1 MKPRVAAIDTGTT
14 VNGSTLVILE
24 ERRGVWGILF
34 AKEWRGKP
42 GAPLDLRGRKA
53 RSSAEKDEGE
63 GQEMARIVRDHGLDS
78 WAVDSYGLA
87 DIQIVSAE
95 WGLTWRL
102 QTGPLGHDET
112 EWSRTAGIGAGLGV
126 YDHGVYV
133 VHHQLA
139 VANGPLGPQL
149 VAELQAITEKRQGGN
164 VTPVLASQGRAHSDL
179 ASAWL
184 RALWHAGAGNAQLS
198 APHSYGAG
206 EHRNSRL
213 LTTLTSRVR

>member
-1 MKPRVAAIDTGTT
+1 MRHRVAAIDTGTT

-24 ERRGVWGILF
+24 ERASVWGILF
-34 AKEWRGKP
+34 AKEWRGAP
-42 GAPLDLRGRKA
+42 GRPLDLRGRKA
-53 RSSAEKDEGE
+53 RSSAERDEGE

-95 WGLTWRL
+95 WGLTWKL
-102 QTGPLGHDET
+102 QTGPLGHDEGKDGT
-112 EWSRTAGIGAGLGV
+112 LPELGI

-149 VAELQAITEKRQGGN
+149 VAELQAITEKRSGGK

-184 RALWHAGAGNAQLS
+184 RALWHAGAGNGGERSQNLSSSPHRYASMTMPLS
-198 APHSYGAG
+198 A
-206 EHRNSRL
+206 RL
-213 LTTLTSRVR
+213 AR